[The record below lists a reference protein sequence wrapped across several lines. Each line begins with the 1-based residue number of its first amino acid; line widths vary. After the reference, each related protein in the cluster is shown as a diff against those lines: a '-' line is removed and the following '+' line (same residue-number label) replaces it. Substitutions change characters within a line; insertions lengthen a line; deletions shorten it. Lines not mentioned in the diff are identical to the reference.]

1 MLAAARLVPAL
12 EHWAREHWEREHWEL
27 VHHLVMVLAVVPG
40 SRTAAEP
47 EMALSQAAEKVLPK
61 VQGSANSPR
70 AKARSSVPDA
80 AQDVAQG
87 AARGAA
93 PAGGRGSS
101 TGRSAEGGTPV
112 DGAQPAA

>member
-1 MLAAARLVPAL
+1 MVPAL

-27 VHHLVMVLAVVPG
+27 VHHLVMVLAVVQG
-40 SRTAAEP
+40 SETAAEP

-70 AKARSSVPDA
+70 AKAPRLVTVVVPAQDA
-80 AQDVAQG
+80 AQ
-87 AARGAA
+87 GAA

-101 TGRSAEGGTPV
+101 TGTSAEGGTRA

>member
-1 MLAAARLVPAL
+1 MPAL

-27 VHHLVMVLAVVPG
+27 VHHLVMVSAVVPG

-70 AKARSSVPDA
+70 AKAPRLVPDVVPDA
-80 AQDVAQG
+80 AQDEELAQ
-87 AARGAA
+87 AL
-93 PAGGRGSS
+93 AGGRGSS
-101 TGRSAEGGTPV
+101 TGTSTEDGTPA